1 MLYQCGVGGVSQ
13 IIPME
18 GGPNARPPPPVRGT
32 QMEALEACKNP
43 NFQPEQEEQDMKKR
57 LLSAALALAMVLTML
72 PLSAFAAPVT
82 TPSGDGTE
90 RVSYVEYNDAKDNYP
105 GAPAWYVTHVT
116 PASGST
122 PAQTDYIKVTDG
134 VSVGG
139 YYYSMANYDSTS
151 FRTDANGN
159 LTSTPIG
166 IYTLS
171 KDSSTG
177 SVTKTGLK
185 GTVTVIGGN
194 ISIDAVNN
202 SSLTVDICGGS
213 VTISQTNTGTS
224 TTKLTSLTINNSL
237 YAKTKAKGSLT
248 MTDLDKL
255 TNLTLNYVKVA
266 AAIELN
272 SKVVSNNAAQNNG
285 GQAHTLT
292 LKGAEVGTIT
302 LDGKGTNSP
311 TATHAA
317 QRLDVTNSSVG
328 DIIVKGVNNTVTLN
342 EVKATTAPAVTI
354 EGTGG
359 SLNVRGG
366 SVLGAVTV
374 KSGALKETTAAPS
387 SITVETGSTV
397 DSIKSAQD
405 SNLATG
411 RNTITIGGTVTNAV
425 IAKNSTV
432 NVNGGHTGNITL
444 TTGAVSV
451 SGNRASVGDVEL
463 AHDATFNLT
472 GTNCTVGALAVDS
485 TDGTPATVTFN
496 VPNDPSNI
504 LGSSTSALS
513 ANYTKKT
520 VKGGTWKYEVDAANL
535 DASLAYQLKK
545 GATDSTYTYYTSDQL
560 GEAILEQGADTNN
573 KLTKIGDS
581 SATNTVTFM
590 NGSMTWGVLTISP
603 NMVIPKLPTQMN
615 NIKTPYWSDGEF
627 SNLTGSYS
635 VPNKPGGTTLNA
647 GGGMVSTDVTKLT
660 EVKVGTSTSSIKAA
674 LAGST
679 IVLSGAV
686 ESGDTMF
693 ELTLETD
700 AVTVDKNTPPKE
712 VPVTITLSVIFDPSN
727 KSLTIANP
735 GSQSL
740 GHGVVI
746 ENGFQAIKLS
756 NGSRYTFDGKG
767 LVVRTLQISVKG
779 ETGKN
784 YPTGDTK
791 MDDIEVIVNA
801 PGYTATPA
809 LKQQVI
815 DVIKGTGA
823 AIDLTKSPAVQRAVN
838 AALATITDKTVEG
851 YINAASARARSDW
864 KLGSKDDTAYQDNP
878 GVWLV
883 PYLEVNVSNYLPNP
897 VNPSITATLTLKWRV
912 EVHPTTTKAEIKD
925 RIVKEAPNV
934 ANGHGTFI
942 AKQGTA
948 LTLDGDL
955 GGDGVKITFTTS
967 NKHSFAH
974 QADTYDYEVKSG
986 VFTVTHA
993 VNGNLGKFVLDTV
1006 KPLIVLGTKTN
1017 SNTMDTSK
1025 TMTYFSTLQAAVDA
1039 AEDGKLIEIDSN
1051 YKGSTTINMTGKART
1066 IYIQAN
1072 GKNVVVANAS
1082 GGTVDENSK
1091 GSFYTIKL
1099 NRDNTVTANA
1109 VVSVGSASNG
1119 SASVDTTIAKPGSSV
1134 SGTYKANSG
1143 YKAGSFTATAQPG
1156 NKSVS
1161 VSVSANGTFSFTVPS
1176 GATSVTVTPSF
1187 VLDNGLPFTDV
1198 ANNAWYFTAVKYCY
1212 DTTNNGYRLMEGDS
1226 AATFAPNG
1234 SFTRAHMVQILWN
1247 MKGRPTPKTTANPFR
1262 DMSSSNWYYSAVL
1275 WAYENGYAKGY
1286 PDGTFKPGQAVTRQ
1300 EMVQFLYQASGSPS
1314 GSGNLSYYSDGYTAN
1329 NWAQPALRWATGL
1342 GILSGQNS
1350 ASLGNTLAPRAV
1362 AKRCEVAVTVMNF
1375 DKLNLF

>member
-1 MLYQCGVGGVSQ
+1 
-13 IIPME
+13 
-18 GGPNARPPPPVRGT
+18 
-32 QMEALEACKNP
+32 
-43 NFQPEQEEQDMKKR
+43 MKKR

-72 PLSAFAAPVT
+72 PLTAFAAPVT
-82 TPSGDGTE
+82 TASGDGTE
-90 RVSYVEYNDAKDNYP
+90 RVNYVEYNDAKGNYP
-105 GAPAWYVTHVT
+105 DAPAWYVTHVT

-139 YYYSMANYDSTS
+139 YYYNLTNYDSTA

-159 LTSTPIG
+159 PTSTPMG

-171 KDSSTG
+171 KDSSTS

-213 VTISQTNTGTS
+213 VTITQANTGTS

-237 YAKTKAKGSLT
+237 YAKTKAKGNLT
-248 MTDLDKL
+248 MTSLDKL
-255 TNLTLNYVKVA
+255 TNLTLNYVKVTN
-266 AAIELN
+266 AISLT

-292 LKGAEVGTIT
+292 LKGAEVRAIT
-302 LDGKGTNSP
+302 LDGKGTNSL

-317 QRLDVTNSSVG
+317 QRLDVTSSTVG
-328 DIIVKGVNNTVTLN
+328 NITVKGVNNSVTLN
-342 EVKATTAPAVTI
+342 EVKATTASTVTI

-374 KSGALKETTAAPS
+374 KSGAGKETTAAPS

-405 SNLATG
+405 SDLATG

-472 GTNCTVGALAVDS
+472 GTNCTVGALAVKS
-485 TDGTPATVTFN
+485 GGTSATVTFN
-496 VPNDPSNI
+496 VPNDPSNT
-504 LGSSTSALS
+504 LGSSTSAIS
-513 ANYTKKT
+513 TNYTKAT
-520 VKGGTWKYEVDAANL
+520 VKGGTWKSAVSSVNL
-535 DASLAYQLKK
+535 DASLAYQLEKTVG
-545 GATDSTYTYYTSDQL
+545 GAKTYTYYTSDQL
-560 GEAILEQGADTNN
+560 GEAILEQGGSKSGNT
-573 KLTKIGDS
+573 LTKVGNSGGSI
-581 SATNTVTFM
+581 TVTFM
-590 NGSMTWGVLTISP
+590 NGSMEWGVLTVNS
-603 NMVIPKLPTQMN
+603 NVVIPKLPTQMN

-635 VPNKPGGTTLNA
+635 VPNQNVVLNA
-647 GGGMVSTDVTKLT
+647 GGGVVSTDVTKLT
-660 EVKVGTSTSSIKAA
+660 EVKVGSNASNIKAA

-686 ESGDTMF
+686 GSTDTKF
-693 ELTLETD
+693 DLELETD
-700 AVTVDKNTPPKE
+700 AVENKTDSSGNNTE
-712 VPVTITLSVIFDPSN
+712 VPVVIKLGVIFDPSN
-727 KSLTIANP
+727 KSLTIANT

-746 ENGFQAIKLS
+746 ENTFQAIKLS

-767 LVVRTLQISVKG
+767 LVVRTEQIKVKDVD
-779 ETGKN
+779 TN
-784 YPTGDTK
+784 YP
-791 MDDIEVIVNA
+791 DDKAISKNGIEVIVSA
-801 PGYTATPA
+801 PGYTATQA
-809 LKQQVI
+809 LKDQVI
-815 DVIKGTGA
+815 NLINGTGA
-823 AIDLTKSPAVQRAVN
+823 SAVWKDSPAVQRAVN
-838 AALATITDKTVEG
+838 AALATMTDKTVEG
-851 YINAASARARSDW
+851 YINAAIARARSDNRLASG
-864 KLGSKDDTAYQDNP
+864 KDTAYQST
-878 GVWLV
+878 GTQTWLV
-883 PYLEVNVSNYLPNP
+883 PYLEVNVTNYLPNDY
-897 VNPSITATLTLKWRV
+897 NPSLTATLTLKWRV
-912 EVHPTTTKAEIKD
+912 EVIPGNVTPTAPAA
-925 RIVKEAPNV
+925 KEAANV
-934 ANGHGTFI
+934 ANAKGTFI

-948 LTLDGDL
+948 LVLDGDL
-955 GGDGVKITFTTS
+955 GEKGVKITFAGISGHT
-967 NKHSFAH
+967 FAH
-974 QADTYDYEVKSG
+974 QADTYDYKIETKA
-986 VFTVTHA
+986 FTVTHA

-1006 KPLIVLGTKTN
+1006 KPLIELGTKAADKSEMATVEQ
-1017 SNTMDTSK
+1017 
-1025 TMTYFSTLQAAVDA
+1025 YFSTLQAAVDA
-1039 AEDGKLIEIDSN
+1039 AEDGKMIEINSN

-1066 IYIQAN
+1066 VYIQAN

-1134 SGTYKANSG
+1134 SGKYTASSG

-1176 GATSVTVTPSF
+1176 DATSVTVTPSF

-1247 MKGRPTPKTTANPFR
+1247 MKGRPTPRTTANPFR

-1300 EMVQFLYQASGSPS
+1300 EMVQFLYQASGTPS

>member
-1 MLYQCGVGGVSQ
+1 
-13 IIPME
+13 
-18 GGPNARPPPPVRGT
+18 
-32 QMEALEACKNP
+32 
-43 NFQPEQEEQDMKKR
+43 MKKR

-72 PLSAFAAPVT
+72 PLTAFAYTYNSPE
-82 TPSGDGTE
+82 PEGDGTE
-90 RVSYVEYNDAKDNYP
+90 TVAYLEYGNANNQYLSSGGTGTDFK
-105 GAPAWYVTHVT
+105 GAGWYVTLDV
-116 PASGST
+116 PAVIGSDGKPD
-122 PAQTDYIKVTDG
+122 PAQPRKTVYYKVDTG
-134 VSVGG
+134 LSVGG
-139 YYYSMANYDSTS
+139 KYYKNAAVPSDSNVQYNTDSSGNRTGIKKNGSIYSASL
-151 FRTDANGN
+151 DASKNLVQGN
-159 LTSTPIG
+159 L
-166 IYTLS
+166 
-171 KDSSTG
+171 
-177 SVTKTGLK
+177 K
-185 GTVTVIGGN
+185 GAVIVIGGDHE
-194 ISIDAVNN
+194 IDCVNAPSLSLDVYGGKATIKNAKATAVDPAKPVLLTSVTVNN
-202 SSLTVDICGGS
+202 SQYLKYG
-213 VTISQTNTGTS
+213 
-224 TTKLTSLTINNSL
+224 
-237 YAKTKAKGSLT
+237 KGSINIDDVMDTLT
-248 MTDLDKL
+248 RLDLKNVTLDGSGL
-255 TNLTLNYVKVA
+255 T
-266 AAIELN
+266 LN
-272 SKVVSNNAAQNNG
+272 SKVATTNKGTGHTVSLTNVTTTAA
-285 GQAHTLT
+285 
-292 LKGAEVGTIT
+292 IT
-302 LDGKGTNSP
+302 LDGVGTDNDK
-311 TATHAA
+311 TRAA
-317 QRLDVTNSSVG
+317 QSLTITNSSVG
-328 DIIVKGVNNTVTLN
+328 DITVKGVNNTVTLN
-342 EVKATTAPAVTI
+342 EVKNSTNAPNVTI

-374 KSGALKETTAAPS
+374 KSGAGKETTAAPS

-397 DSIKSAQD
+397 ASIASAQSGD
-405 SNLATG
+405 LATG
-411 RNTITIGGTVTNAV
+411 RNTITIGGTSGV
-425 IAKNSTV
+425 ITAKNSTV
-432 NVNGGHTGNITL
+432 NVNGGHTGDITL

-472 GTNCTVGALAVDS
+472 GTNCTVGALAVKS
-485 TDGTPATVTFN
+485 GGTSATVTFN
-496 VPNDPSNI
+496 VPNDPSNT
-504 LGSSTSALS
+504 LGSSTSAIS
-513 ANYTKKT
+513 TNYTKAT
-520 VKGGTWKYEVDAANL
+520 VKGGTWKSAVSSVNL
-535 DASLAYQLKK
+535 DASLAYQLEKTVG
-545 GATDSTYTYYTSDQL
+545 GAKTYTYYTSDQL
-560 GEAILEQGADTNN
+560 GEAILEQGGSKSGNT
-573 KLTKIGDS
+573 LTKVGDS
-581 SATNTVTFM
+581 GGSITVTFM
-590 NGSMTWGVLTISP
+590 NGSMEWGVLTVNS
-603 NMVIPKLPTQMN
+603 NVVIPKLPTQMN

-635 VPNKPGGTTLNA
+635 VPNQNVVLNA
-647 GGGMVSTDVTKLT
+647 GGGVVSTDVTKLT
-660 EVKVGTSTSSIKAA
+660 EVKVGSNASNIKAA

-686 ESGDTMF
+686 GSTDTKF
-693 ELTLETD
+693 DLELETD
-700 AVTVDKNTPPKE
+700 AVENKTDSSGNNTE
-712 VPVTITLSVIFDPSN
+712 VPVVIKLGVIFDPSN
-727 KSLTIANP
+727 KSLTIANT

-746 ENGFQAIKLS
+746 ENTFQAIKLS
-756 NGSRYTFDGKG
+756 NGSRYTFDGRG
-767 LVVRTLQISVKG
+767 LVVRTQEIKVKG
-779 ETGKN
+779 ETGQD

-912 EVHPTTTKAEIKD
+912 EVHPTTNKAEIKD

-948 LTLDGDL
+948 LALDGDL

-993 VNGNLGKFVLDTV
+993 VNGNLGRFVLDTV
-1006 KPLIVLGTKTN
+1006 RPLIELGTKQTGA
-1017 SNTMDTSK
+1017 SAMDTVEQ
-1025 TMTYFSTLQAAVDA
+1025 YFSTLQAAVDA
-1039 AEDGKLIEIDSN
+1039 AEDGKMIEINSN

-1134 SGTYKANSG
+1134 SGKYTANSG

-1176 GATSVTVTPSF
+1176 DATSVTVTPSF

-1275 WAYENGYAKGY
+1275 WAYEKGYAKGY